1 MKFKRDQLQ
10 TLKKRV
16 AEKRKFIQVIIGPRQ
31 VGKTTLVNQLLEE
44 IKIPN
49 YYVSTDATLNTN
61 NVWIEQQW
69 QTARLLHEQS
79 KKQEFLFIID
89 EIQKIQNWS
98 EEIKKLWDEDTRKK
112 VNIKLII
119 LGSSSLLIQ
128 KGLTESLAGRFELI
142 RLGHWSYTE
151 MNKAF
156 GWNSNQFIWFGGY
169 PGSAELINDEY
180 RWKNYI
186 NESLIETSIS
196 KDILLMTRVDKP
208 ALMKQLFSLGCSY
221 SGQILSFNKIL
232 GQLHDAGNT
241 TTLSHYLNLLNNAGM
256 LAGLEKFTSRK
267 VRIKSSS
274 PKFQVHNTAFLSSL
288 MEEGFKE
295 ILKKPEKWGRVVE
308 SSIGAHLLNSSIMK
322 DIKLFYWRQGND
334 EVDFVIERKGRI
346 IAIEVKSQSLNN
358 IPSFNIFKQK
368 YKPHKILLI
377 GESGLRIEE
386 FLKINPVDL
395 Y

>member
-16 AEKRKFIQVIIGPRQ
+16 SEKRKFIQVIIGPRQ

-49 YYVSTDATLNTN
+49 YYVSTDAALNTN
-61 NVWIEQQW
+61 SVWIEQQW
-69 QTARLLHEQS
+69 QTARLLQEQS

-98 EEIKKLWDEDTRKK
+98 EEIKKLWDEDIRKK
-112 VNIKLII
+112 VNIKLVI

-274 PKFQVHNTAFLSSL
+274 PKFQVHNTAFLSSI
-288 MEEGFKE
+288 MNEGFEE
-295 ILKKPEKWGRVVE
+295 ILEKPEKWGRVVE
-308 SSIGAHLLNSSIMK
+308 SSIGAHLLNSSIIK

-334 EVDFVIERKGRI
+334 EVDFVIKRKGRI

-368 YKPHKILLI
+368 YNPHKILLI
-377 GESGLRIEE
+377 GESGLRVEE

-395 Y
+395 F